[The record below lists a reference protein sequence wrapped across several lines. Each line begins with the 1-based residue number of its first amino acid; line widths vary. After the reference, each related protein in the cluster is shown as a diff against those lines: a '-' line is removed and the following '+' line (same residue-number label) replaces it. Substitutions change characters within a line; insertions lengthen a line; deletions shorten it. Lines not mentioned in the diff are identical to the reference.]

1 MSDLAIIVTLVLFS
15 AFFSGLTIGFFSI
28 NLTDLENKVKIGNK
42 RAKRIL
48 PLRKRSNLLL
58 CTLLLGNVATNAVL
72 AIFLNSIASG
82 VVAGFIATGLIFII
96 GEMVPQAI
104 AARYGFLL
112 TSSFF
117 WVVWIFIVIFYPIAA
132 PISFILDKILGA
144 ERPTVYSREE
154 FQEIIKHHEDS
165 PFSDIDEDE
174 EKFLIGALSF
184 SHKSVSDIMTPRT
197 VIFALEAN
205 RKIDDNLLKEIK
217 DKGFS
222 RIPVFEN
229 TKDNII
235 GILYSKELIG
245 YKVDE
250 NKTVSDICD
259 KRSLIHIEKNMK
271 LDELFNLFIKERRH
285 IAFVFG
291 EFGELKGLVTL
302 EDVIEEILR
311 TEIVDEAD
319 KTVDMR
325 KLALL
330 KRRISNK

>member
-1 MSDLAIIVTLVLFS
+1 MNNIFIIGILVIFS
-15 AFFSGLTIGFFSI
+15 AIFSGLTIGFFSL
-28 NLTDLENKVKIGNK
+28 NLTYLENKVKVGDR
-42 RAKRIL
+42 RAKRIY

-58 CTLLLGNVATNAVL
+58 CTLLLGNVAVNAV
-72 AIFLNSIASG
+72 IAVYLG
-82 VVAGFIATGLIFII
+82 TIATGFIASITATALIFVI
-96 GEMVPQAI
+96 GEMLPQAI
-104 AARYGFLL
+104 AARYGFYF
-112 TSSFF
+112 TSALF
-117 WVVWIFIVIFYPIAA
+117 WLVWVFLVVFYPIAA
-132 PISFILDKILGA
+132 PIAAILDKILGH
-144 ERPTVYSREE
+144 ERPTMYSREE

-165 PFSDIDEDE
+165 PLSDIDEDE
-174 EKFLIGALSF
+174 EKIVLGALSF

-197 VIFALEAN
+197 VIYALEAN
-205 RKIDDNLLKEIK
+205 KIIDQELLQQIK

-222 RIPVFEN
+222 RIPVFEGK
-229 TKDNII
+229 KDNLI

-245 YKVDE
+245 YNPESK
-250 NKTVSDICD
+250 KTVGDLCNR
-259 KRSLIHIEKNMK
+259 RSLIHIDKDMK

-285 IAFVFG
+285 IAFVYG

-330 KRRISNK
+330 KKKFSAK